1 MVTDAGAN
9 ARPAV
14 AIKRNGLEATKGIHI
29 RLLKRRDAS
38 RAEAAEA
45 KCSIEAVSCQMHE
58 HAKACT
64 PTDQSVRDFK
74 DVLGINTAIKLASHF
89 RTVIC
94 RYAYS
99 STSLERGL
107 RRVVPAA
114 LATTQAKPH
123 AQQ

>member
-58 HAKACT
+58 HAKTCT
-64 PTDQSVRDFK
+64 PADQSLRNFK
-74 DVLGINTAIKLASHF
+74 DGLSVLMNIELSLHF
-89 RTVIC
+89 RIVMS
-94 RYAYS
+94 RYVYS
-99 STSLERGL
+99 CTSLERGFH
-107 RRVVPAA
+107 RVVLAV
-114 LATTQAKPH
+114 LATTQALSLIH
-123 AQQ
+123 I